1 MNGRAPEL
9 SVLIATHNRREL
21 LRRCLEALAAQ
32 DHDPERFEVV
42 VADDGSSDGS
52 AAMAAAFAAP
62 FRIRVLGLERGG
74 QPRTLNA
81 ALAAAAGEIG
91 LILDDDVIASR
102 SLVSEHVRAHREE
115 PTIGVGKIV
124 QQPPDFRDWYARTQ
138 ARAWNLHYEDL
149 ARREATWVDCYGAN
163 LSAPLRQIEA
173 VGGMNT
179 EMVVTL
185 DLDLAYRLCAAG
197 CIPRYLPEAVCVHDD
212 QKPRRKMLA
221 GAFAQG
227 VSHVEL
233 VRREPAT
240 RPEMLSWNR
249 GGPREI
255 AWRRRLLSLR
265 VPPGL
270 FARLGRLI
278 PGQDRQLLWF
288 AIVARYAFWRGARTA
303 MSAAEWKQTTQPD
316 PAL

>member
-1 MNGRAPEL
+1 MNGRVPEL

-102 SLVSEHVRAHREE
+102 SLVSEHVRAHCEE

-124 QQPPDFRDWYARTQ
+124 QQPPDSATGTPAPRPAPGTSTTRTSP
-138 ARAWNLHYEDL
+138 A
-149 ARREATWVDCYGAN
+149 ARRPGSTAT
-163 LSAPLRQIEA
+163 APTVR
-173 VGGMNT
+173 
-179 EMVVTL
+179 
-185 DLDLAYRLCAAG
+185 AAAA
-197 CIPRYLPEAVCVHDD
+197 RS
-212 QKPRRKMLA
+212 RR
-221 GAFAQG
+221 
-227 VSHVEL
+227 
-233 VRREPAT
+233 
-240 RPEMLSWNR
+240 
-249 GGPREI
+249 
-255 AWRRRLLSLR
+255 
-265 VPPGL
+265 
-270 FARLGRLI
+270 
-278 PGQDRQLLWF
+278 
-288 AIVARYAFWRGARTA
+288 
-303 MSAAEWKQTTQPD
+303 SAA
-316 PAL
+316 